1 MKHTFAIFTSMLLF
15 QCAALSVMAAELK
28 DWPQFRG
35 PNADGHVKGQT
46 SPLEWS
52 DSKNVAWKV
61 AIPGL
66 GWSSPSLVQ
75 GKIFL
80 TTAVPIGEGLSL
92 RAMALDAKTGKTIWD
107 REIRAVAKAPKIHSK
122 NSHASPTPVIRDG
135 SVYVHF
141 GALGMAS
148 LAVEDGAIQWTN
160 FELDYPPVHG
170 SGGSP
175 VYHEGKLV
183 IVCDGSTKPFVA
195 AVDAKTG
202 KVAWKQ
208 LRSVVGKIN
217 HSFVTPTVAVID
229 GKAQV
234 MAPGPDHFAAYDL
247 ETGTE
252 LWRVKAPGW
261 SVVPQPAIGH
271 GLVIYNHDYDNPELL
286 AGMDSGQ
293 IWRWYKT
300 WSKQNPY
307 NYEQHVAFNEA
318 VGDRLPATF
327 MVMPPEAPA
336 EYEDSVWTDILFM
349 RTFNMSQARKRVEK
363 HVCPLPM
370 DIVKRLINR
379 FSMEGET
386 ILDPFTGIGTVPA
399 LAVELGRKG
408 LGTELNPMYYEAA
421 IGYCEDA
428 EIKASSPS
436 LFDLMAAD

>member
-15 QCAALSVMAAELK
+15 QCAALSVKAAELK

-175 VYHEGKLV
+175 VYHDGKLV

-286 AGMDSGQ
+286 AVKLGGKGDVTESN
-293 IWRWYKT
+293 IVWRL
-300 WSKQNPY
+300 KQ
-307 NYEQHVAFNEA
+307 
-318 VGDRLPATF
+318 G
-327 MVMPPEAPA
+327 AP
-336 EYEDSVWTDILFM
+336 
-349 RTFNMSQARKRVEK
+349 
-363 HVCPLPM
+363 
-370 DIVKRLINR
+370 
-379 FSMEGET
+379 
-386 ILDPFTGIGTVPA
+386 
-399 LAVELGRKG
+399 
-408 LGTELNPMYYEAA
+408 
-421 IGYCEDA
+421 
-428 EIKASSPS
+428 SSPS
-436 LFDLMAAD
+436 PLLIGDELYFVSDKGIASCVNAKTGERYWMERLSSDSNYSASPLFVNGRVLFLAENGKATWVQVGKKFMVLGKNTVLGRTLATPAFSEGAMFLRTDEHLYKFVQ